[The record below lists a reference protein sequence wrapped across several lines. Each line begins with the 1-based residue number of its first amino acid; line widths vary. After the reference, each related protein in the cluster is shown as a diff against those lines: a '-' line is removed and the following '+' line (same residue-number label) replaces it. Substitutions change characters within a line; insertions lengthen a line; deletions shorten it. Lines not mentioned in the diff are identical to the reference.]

1 MKLPTKLEAVPWIA
15 CCALIL
21 VLAGCSSL
29 DRELARARN
38 LPPGQYQIVHPPTG
52 EAEQARLKIEAEIQ
66 RVPATELM
74 EARTHRSPA
83 GTTMP
88 YRLFMPKKGTSP
100 EASGYPLVVYLH
112 HAGQTGTDNL
122 KHIRHDR
129 SPDKTDW
136 GVGVFLLN
144 QAKHPC
150 IIVAPQVPEQKAWAY
165 MSWGQP
171 KSPRPAEMNEYM
183 RMAFEIVDGLLA
195 ACPIDCGRIYVTG
208 ASMGGFGTFEAV
220 SRRPHFFAAAVPICG
235 GHDEAC
241 APLLVDTPVWAF
253 HGDHDE
259 MISVQRTRNMID
271 AIRAAGGKPIYWEY
285 AGVSHTFV
293 RDLAYDDP
301 RLIEWIFRQHRHVQP
316 TTTQLKRTP

>member
-1 MKLPTKLEAVPWIA
+1 M
-15 CCALIL
+15 
-21 VLAGCSSL
+21 S
-29 DRELARARN
+29 R
-38 LPPGQYQIVHPPTG
+38 PGRYTLVHPPAV
-52 EAEQARLKIEAEIQ
+52 EAEQERLKIEAEIQ
-66 RVPATELM
+66 RVPAADLM
-74 EARTHRSPA
+74 EALTHRSPN
-83 GTTMP
+83 GKTMP
-88 YRLFMPKKGTSP
+88 YRLYVPKDVPGP
-100 EASGYPLVVYLH
+100 YPLVLYLH
-112 HAGQTGTDNL
+112 HAGQTGIDNL
-122 KHIRHDR
+122 KQIRNDQA
-129 SPDKTDW
+129 PDKTDW

-150 IIVAPQVPEQKAWAY
+150 IVLAPQVPEQKAWAY
-165 MSWGQP
+165 MSWGEP

-195 ACPIDCGRIYVTG
+195 AYPIDRSRIYVTG

-301 RLIEWIFRQHRHVQP
+301 QLIEWIFRQHRNVQP